1 MEVAWVK
8 VSEHCFDSALKICTP
23 MCFHSVRSVFWHN
36 SASKSNIGPG
46 FYEYDDKAPR
56 SVSFNFG

>member
-1 MEVAWVK
+1 MQRDK
-8 VSEHCFDSALKICTP
+8 RDT
-23 MCFHSVRSVFWHN
+23 VFWHN
-36 SASKSNIGPG
+36 SASKSKIGPG